1 MPGVSLWL
9 GSQATQVSLI
19 PGKKGEQAKGA
30 VLSGNTLAVL
40 SVVLLRQTE
49 DTMAVLASP

>member
-1 MPGVSLWL
+1 MPGVSVWL

-19 PGKKGEQAKGA
+19 PGKKGEQTKGT
-30 VLSGNTLAVL
+30 VLSGNTLAVH
-40 SVVLLRQTE
+40 SVVLLHQTE